1 MHLPGIKET
10 GMCNPALCG
19 ILPAVVLDFAI
30 AVGKGGFLHGGFYI
44 LLRRNGTGSL

>member
-1 MHLPGIKET
+1 
-10 GMCNPALCG
+10 MCNPALCG

-44 LLRRNGTGSL
+44 LLR